1 MSLYIAR
8 YRGSKMLSTGFVY
21 GRYVTPS
28 GKSGTTVAPSAA
40 ALSAAPTFIGGAHS
54 ISQSSASRGET
65 QRDSRLLAI
74 LEAAQERDGARSGA
88 SAAASG
94 ASASRVA
101 KLGDRI
107 DAMDLAAEVAAD
119 IKRPPLRRAERRR
132 RNSERLVFAMDADS
146 ARVAA
151 KQYLESRYTRV
162 NRLKEARESRKKDLE
177 KKMETL
183 ELDAAGKQLAVRHH
197 YRVESEHLRAQRAKL
212 TAADFEQLDIIGR
225 GAFGEVRLCRDK
237 ASGDV
242 YAMKKL
248 RKAEMVVKGQV
259 SHVRAELDVMTEA
272 QDDNPWVVR
281 LHFSFQDDECLYL
294 VMEYVP
300 GGDMMSLLMKRD
312 VLTVEET
319 KFYVAQTIEAI
330 DSLHRLSYIHRDIKP
345 DNLLL
350 DLDGHI
356 KLSDFGLVKNL
367 AQV

>member
-1 MSLYIAR
+1 
-8 YRGSKMLSTGFVY
+8 
-21 GRYVTPS
+21 
-28 GKSGTTVAPSAA
+28 
-40 ALSAAPTFIGGAHS
+40 
-54 ISQSSASRGET
+54 
-65 QRDSRLLAI
+65 
-74 LEAAQERDGARSGA
+74 
-88 SAAASG
+88 
-94 ASASRVA
+94 
-101 KLGDRI
+101 
-107 DAMDLAAEVAAD
+107 
-119 IKRPPLRRAERRR
+119 
-132 RNSERLVFAMDADS
+132 MDADS

-281 LHFSFQDDECLYL
+281 RGSPARRRRRRRCR
-294 VMEYVP
+294 VP
-300 GGDMMSLLMKRD
+300 CRR
-312 VLTVEET
+312 
-319 KFYVAQTIEAI
+319 
-330 DSLHRLSYIHRDIKP
+330 HRPHPRSSARRC
-345 DNLLL
+345 
-350 DLDGHI
+350 GCT
-356 KLSDFGLVKNL
+356 SRSRTTS
-367 AQV
+367 ACTW

>member
-1 MSLYIAR
+1 
-8 YRGSKMLSTGFVY
+8 
-21 GRYVTPS
+21 
-28 GKSGTTVAPSAA
+28 
-40 ALSAAPTFIGGAHS
+40 
-54 ISQSSASRGET
+54 
-65 QRDSRLLAI
+65 
-74 LEAAQERDGARSGA
+74 
-88 SAAASG
+88 
-94 ASASRVA
+94 
-101 KLGDRI
+101 
-107 DAMDLAAEVAAD
+107 
-119 IKRPPLRRAERRR
+119 
-132 RNSERLVFAMDADS
+132 MDADS

-312 VLTVEET
+312 VLTVDET
-319 KFYVAQTIEAI
+319 KFYVAQVSAMGGCHHTSHRRRASSAARLARVAITARSNHRLLLPRASQTIEAI

>member
-1 MSLYIAR
+1 
-8 YRGSKMLSTGFVY
+8 
-21 GRYVTPS
+21 
-28 GKSGTTVAPSAA
+28 
-40 ALSAAPTFIGGAHS
+40 
-54 ISQSSASRGET
+54 
-65 QRDSRLLAI
+65 
-74 LEAAQERDGARSGA
+74 
-88 SAAASG
+88 
-94 ASASRVA
+94 
-101 KLGDRI
+101 
-107 DAMDLAAEVAAD
+107 
-119 IKRPPLRRAERRR
+119 
-132 RNSERLVFAMDADS
+132 MDADS

-281 LHFSFQDDECLYL
+281 LHFSFQDDVCLYL

-312 VLTVEET
+312 VLTVDET
-319 KFYVAQTIEAI
+319 KFYVAQASRDCHAATIHRTALLPLLASPVLRSPQARLTAPPPNTCAAQTIEAI

>member
-1 MSLYIAR
+1 
-8 YRGSKMLSTGFVY
+8 
-21 GRYVTPS
+21 
-28 GKSGTTVAPSAA
+28 
-40 ALSAAPTFIGGAHS
+40 
-54 ISQSSASRGET
+54 
-65 QRDSRLLAI
+65 
-74 LEAAQERDGARSGA
+74 
-88 SAAASG
+88 
-94 ASASRVA
+94 
-101 KLGDRI
+101 
-107 DAMDLAAEVAAD
+107 
-119 IKRPPLRRAERRR
+119 
-132 RNSERLVFAMDADS
+132 MDADS

-300 GGDMMSLLMKRD
+300 GGDKMSLLMKRD

>member
-1 MSLYIAR
+1 
-8 YRGSKMLSTGFVY
+8 
-21 GRYVTPS
+21 
-28 GKSGTTVAPSAA
+28 
-40 ALSAAPTFIGGAHS
+40 
-54 ISQSSASRGET
+54 
-65 QRDSRLLAI
+65 
-74 LEAAQERDGARSGA
+74 
-88 SAAASG
+88 
-94 ASASRVA
+94 
-101 KLGDRI
+101 
-107 DAMDLAAEVAAD
+107 
-119 IKRPPLRRAERRR
+119 
-132 RNSERLVFAMDADS
+132 MDADS

-281 LHFSFQDDECLYL
+281 RGSPASARAAAAA
-294 VMEYVP
+294 VAA
-300 GGDMMSLLMKRD
+300 SRA
-312 VLTVEET
+312 ET
-319 KFYVAQTIEAI
+319 PPPT
-330 DSLHRLSYIHRDIKP
+330 LSSARRCGCTSRSRTTSASIW
-345 DNLLL
+345 
-350 DLDGHI
+350 
-356 KLSDFGLVKNL
+356 
-367 AQV
+367 

>member
-1 MSLYIAR
+1 
-8 YRGSKMLSTGFVY
+8 
-21 GRYVTPS
+21 
-28 GKSGTTVAPSAA
+28 
-40 ALSAAPTFIGGAHS
+40 
-54 ISQSSASRGET
+54 
-65 QRDSRLLAI
+65 
-74 LEAAQERDGARSGA
+74 
-88 SAAASG
+88 
-94 ASASRVA
+94 
-101 KLGDRI
+101 
-107 DAMDLAAEVAAD
+107 
-119 IKRPPLRRAERRR
+119 
-132 RNSERLVFAMDADS
+132 MDADS

-281 LHFSFQDDECLYL
+281 RGRCSPARARRRRRRRR
-294 VMEYVP
+294 VP
-300 GGDMMSLLMKRD
+300 CRRG
-312 VLTVEET
+312 T
-319 KFYVAQTIEAI
+319 A
-330 DSLHRLSYIHRDIKP
+330 HPLSSARRCGCTSRSRTTSASIWSWSTCR
-345 DNLLL
+345 
-350 DLDGHI
+350 
-356 KLSDFGLVKNL
+356 
-367 AQV
+367 AAT

>member
-1 MSLYIAR
+1 
-8 YRGSKMLSTGFVY
+8 
-21 GRYVTPS
+21 
-28 GKSGTTVAPSAA
+28 
-40 ALSAAPTFIGGAHS
+40 
-54 ISQSSASRGET
+54 
-65 QRDSRLLAI
+65 
-74 LEAAQERDGARSGA
+74 
-88 SAAASG
+88 
-94 ASASRVA
+94 
-101 KLGDRI
+101 
-107 DAMDLAAEVAAD
+107 
-119 IKRPPLRRAERRR
+119 
-132 RNSERLVFAMDADS
+132 MDADS

-281 LHFSFQDDECLYL
+281 RGRRQRARRRRRRRRRRRVACRRHR
-294 VMEYVP
+294 P
-300 GGDMMSLLMKRD
+300 PSLLRARRCGC
-312 VLTVEET
+312 TSRSRT
-319 KFYVAQTIEAI
+319 TSASIW
-330 DSLHRLSYIHRDIKP
+330 
-345 DNLLL
+345 
-350 DLDGHI
+350 
-356 KLSDFGLVKNL
+356 
-367 AQV
+367 

>member
-1 MSLYIAR
+1 
-8 YRGSKMLSTGFVY
+8 
-21 GRYVTPS
+21 
-28 GKSGTTVAPSAA
+28 
-40 ALSAAPTFIGGAHS
+40 
-54 ISQSSASRGET
+54 
-65 QRDSRLLAI
+65 
-74 LEAAQERDGARSGA
+74 
-88 SAAASG
+88 
-94 ASASRVA
+94 
-101 KLGDRI
+101 
-107 DAMDLAAEVAAD
+107 
-119 IKRPPLRRAERRR
+119 
-132 RNSERLVFAMDADS
+132 MDADS

-281 LHFSFQDDECLYL
+281 RGRRHARAAAAAAAAAAS
-294 VMEYVP
+294 
-300 GGDMMSLLMKRD
+300 RA
-312 VLTVEET
+312 ET
-319 KFYVAQTIEAI
+319 PPPA
-330 DSLHRLSYIHRDIKP
+330 LSSARRCGCTSRSRTTSASIW
-345 DNLLL
+345 
-350 DLDGHI
+350 
-356 KLSDFGLVKNL
+356 
-367 AQV
+367 

>member
-1 MSLYIAR
+1 
-8 YRGSKMLSTGFVY
+8 
-21 GRYVTPS
+21 
-28 GKSGTTVAPSAA
+28 
-40 ALSAAPTFIGGAHS
+40 
-54 ISQSSASRGET
+54 
-65 QRDSRLLAI
+65 
-74 LEAAQERDGARSGA
+74 
-88 SAAASG
+88 
-94 ASASRVA
+94 
-101 KLGDRI
+101 
-107 DAMDLAAEVAAD
+107 
-119 IKRPPLRRAERRR
+119 
-132 RNSERLVFAMDADS
+132 MDADS

-300 GGDMMSLLMKRD
+300 GGGTR
-312 VLTVEET
+312 
-319 KFYVAQTIEAI
+319 AAAARHQPQCRA
-330 DSLHRLSYIHRDIKP
+330 
-345 DNLLL
+345 
-350 DLDGHI
+350 
-356 KLSDFGLVKNL
+356 
-367 AQV
+367 

>member
-1 MSLYIAR
+1 
-8 YRGSKMLSTGFVY
+8 
-21 GRYVTPS
+21 
-28 GKSGTTVAPSAA
+28 
-40 ALSAAPTFIGGAHS
+40 
-54 ISQSSASRGET
+54 
-65 QRDSRLLAI
+65 
-74 LEAAQERDGARSGA
+74 
-88 SAAASG
+88 
-94 ASASRVA
+94 
-101 KLGDRI
+101 
-107 DAMDLAAEVAAD
+107 
-119 IKRPPLRRAERRR
+119 
-132 RNSERLVFAMDADS
+132 MDADS

-272 QDDNPWVVR
+272 QDDNPWVVSCRRSPARRRRRRRRRRRVPCRRHRPPSLLRAQVR

-300 GGDMMSLLMKRD
+300 GGGTLISAAR
-312 VLTVEET
+312 
-319 KFYVAQTIEAI
+319 
-330 DSLHRLSYIHRDIKP
+330 H
-345 DNLLL
+345 
-350 DLDGHI
+350 
-356 KLSDFGLVKNL
+356 
-367 AQV
+367 

>member
-1 MSLYIAR
+1 
-8 YRGSKMLSTGFVY
+8 
-21 GRYVTPS
+21 
-28 GKSGTTVAPSAA
+28 
-40 ALSAAPTFIGGAHS
+40 
-54 ISQSSASRGET
+54 
-65 QRDSRLLAI
+65 
-74 LEAAQERDGARSGA
+74 
-88 SAAASG
+88 
-94 ASASRVA
+94 
-101 KLGDRI
+101 
-107 DAMDLAAEVAAD
+107 
-119 IKRPPLRRAERRR
+119 
-132 RNSERLVFAMDADS
+132 
-146 ARVAA
+146 
-151 KQYLESRYTRV
+151 
-162 NRLKEARESRKKDLE
+162 
-177 KKMETL
+177 
-183 ELDAAGKQLAVRHH
+183 
-197 YRVESEHLRAQRAKL
+197 
-212 TAADFEQLDIIGR
+212 
-225 GAFGEVRLCRDK
+225 
-237 ASGDV
+237 
-242 YAMKKL
+242 MKKL

-312 VLTVEET
+312 VLTVDET

>member
-1 MSLYIAR
+1 
-8 YRGSKMLSTGFVY
+8 
-21 GRYVTPS
+21 
-28 GKSGTTVAPSAA
+28 
-40 ALSAAPTFIGGAHS
+40 
-54 ISQSSASRGET
+54 
-65 QRDSRLLAI
+65 
-74 LEAAQERDGARSGA
+74 
-88 SAAASG
+88 
-94 ASASRVA
+94 
-101 KLGDRI
+101 
-107 DAMDLAAEVAAD
+107 
-119 IKRPPLRRAERRR
+119 
-132 RNSERLVFAMDADS
+132 MDADS

-272 QDDNPWVVR
+272 QDDNPWVVSR
-281 LHFSFQDDECLYL
+281 GSPSRAAAAAAAASRADATAHPLSSARRC
-294 VMEYVP
+294 
-300 GGDMMSLLMKRD
+300 GCTSRSRTMSASIWSWSTCRAA
-312 VLTVEET
+312 T
-319 KFYVAQTIEAI
+319 
-330 DSLHRLSYIHRDIKP
+330 
-345 DNLLL
+345 
-350 DLDGHI
+350 
-356 KLSDFGLVKNL
+356 
-367 AQV
+367 

>member
-1 MSLYIAR
+1 
-8 YRGSKMLSTGFVY
+8 
-21 GRYVTPS
+21 
-28 GKSGTTVAPSAA
+28 
-40 ALSAAPTFIGGAHS
+40 
-54 ISQSSASRGET
+54 
-65 QRDSRLLAI
+65 
-74 LEAAQERDGARSGA
+74 
-88 SAAASG
+88 
-94 ASASRVA
+94 
-101 KLGDRI
+101 
-107 DAMDLAAEVAAD
+107 
-119 IKRPPLRRAERRR
+119 
-132 RNSERLVFAMDADS
+132 MDADS

-272 QDDNPWVVR
+272 RTTAVGGAPRGCQRARRRPAAARAAVGDATARPASARAVR
-281 LHFSFQDDECLYL
+281 LHFSLGRRSPRRDTCGRRHGLA
-294 VMEYVP
+294 V
-300 GGDMMSLLMKRD
+300 KRD
-312 VLTVEET
+312 VLTVDET
-319 KFYVAQTIEAI
+319 RFYVAQVSAQCQAAT
-330 DSLHRLSYIHRDIKP
+330 IHRTA
-345 DNLLL
+345 LLPL
-350 DLDGHI
+350 LASPVLRSPHARLTASSYRAPRRRSRRSIRSTGYRTSTATSSRTTCCSIWTDTSNFPT
-356 KLSDFGLVKNL
+356 SDWSRTSRRYSIPAAHHRHGTADRPSRPRHCRPRRRSPVR
-367 AQV
+367 

>member
-1 MSLYIAR
+1 
-8 YRGSKMLSTGFVY
+8 
-21 GRYVTPS
+21 
-28 GKSGTTVAPSAA
+28 
-40 ALSAAPTFIGGAHS
+40 
-54 ISQSSASRGET
+54 
-65 QRDSRLLAI
+65 
-74 LEAAQERDGARSGA
+74 
-88 SAAASG
+88 
-94 ASASRVA
+94 
-101 KLGDRI
+101 
-107 DAMDLAAEVAAD
+107 
-119 IKRPPLRRAERRR
+119 
-132 RNSERLVFAMDADS
+132 MDADS

-197 YRVESEHLRAQRAKL
+197 YRVEREHLRAQRAKL

-281 LHFSFQDDECLYL
+281 RGRCSPARARRRRRRRR
-294 VMEYVP
+294 VP
-300 GGDMMSLLMKRD
+300 CRRG
-312 VLTVEET
+312 T
-319 KFYVAQTIEAI
+319 A
-330 DSLHRLSYIHRDIKP
+330 HPLSSARRCGCTSRSRTTSASIWSWSTCR
-345 DNLLL
+345 
-350 DLDGHI
+350 
-356 KLSDFGLVKNL
+356 
-367 AQV
+367 AAT

>member
-1 MSLYIAR
+1 
-8 YRGSKMLSTGFVY
+8 
-21 GRYVTPS
+21 
-28 GKSGTTVAPSAA
+28 
-40 ALSAAPTFIGGAHS
+40 
-54 ISQSSASRGET
+54 
-65 QRDSRLLAI
+65 
-74 LEAAQERDGARSGA
+74 
-88 SAAASG
+88 
-94 ASASRVA
+94 
-101 KLGDRI
+101 
-107 DAMDLAAEVAAD
+107 
-119 IKRPPLRRAERRR
+119 
-132 RNSERLVFAMDADS
+132 MDADS

-281 LHFSFQDDECLYL
+281 RGRRPRAPPPPPPPLPRPVPTPPPTHPPLRAQVRLHFSFQDDECLYL